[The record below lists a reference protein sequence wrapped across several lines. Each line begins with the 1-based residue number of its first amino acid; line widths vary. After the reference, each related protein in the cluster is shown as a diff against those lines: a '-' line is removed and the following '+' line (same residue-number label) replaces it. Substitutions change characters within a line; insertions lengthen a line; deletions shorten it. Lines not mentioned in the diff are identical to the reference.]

1 MARALSSA
9 PLVLMRGDAAVA
21 AFAALLLGLLRWA
34 RLREE
39 LGLPRPGDAVLVA
52 GTAAAVAL
60 AAALWRRAPSRGMA
74 AVAAVAFAATALALA
89 LAVTGP
95 GLGTHGVG
103 TVFVLVGLGQ
113 CALSAVT
120 EAIVATGAVR

>member
-1 MARALSSA
+1 
-9 PLVLMRGDAAVA
+9 MRSDAAVA
-21 AFAALLLGLLRWA
+21 AFAALLLPLLRWA

-39 LGLPRPGDAVLVA
+39 LGLPRPADVVLLA

-60 AAALWRRAPSRGMA
+60 AVALWTRAGRRGAA
-74 AVAAVAFAATALALA
+74 AVGATAFAATAFALA

-95 GLGTHGVG
+95 GLDTHGLG
-103 TVFVLVGLGQ
+103 TALVLLGVAQ

-120 EAIVATGAVR
+120 ETVVATGALR